1 MEREGGHSTGTR
13 TGPSLAT
20 GPGLDTGPSLGTG
33 PVGRPGVGTG
43 ASGTTGTGTGAR
55 ASAARAGEAGPV
67 RGGGALP
74 SGPTAPNR
82 RGRRMPRAVRERHM
96 LDAAVRVFGRQ
107 GYRAAAM
114 DDIAELAGVP
124 QPLVH
129 LYLRSKEDLFVA
141 CVRREAGAL
150 LAAVRG
156 GVRAGDPAE
165 RQLRDGL
172 HAFFQH
178 TVRHPEGWAVLHLH
192 ARAQGESSAD
202 QVVAL
207 RTELVG
213 LVTRLIVSAA
223 RDAGGASALGR
234 REAVGLAQALVG
246 AAESLAVWAGGDPSV
261 TAREAVSTLM
271 DLTWPGLA
279 PHLSPIPP
287 SPPAPHP

>member
-1 MEREGGHSTGTR
+1 
-13 TGPSLAT
+13 
-20 GPGLDTGPSLGTG
+20 
-33 PVGRPGVGTG
+33 
-43 ASGTTGTGTGAR
+43 
-55 ASAARAGEAGPV
+55 
-67 RGGGALP
+67 
-74 SGPTAPNR
+74 
-82 RGRRMPRAVRERHM
+82 MPRAVRERHM

-223 RDAGGASALGR
+223 RDAGAPRRSDGVRPWGSPRRWWVRRSRSRCGR
-234 REAVGLAQALVG
+234 AVTR
-246 AAESLAVWAGGDPSV
+246 PSRP
-261 TAREAVSTLM
+261 AKRC
-271 DLTWPGLA
+271 
-279 PHLSPIPP
+279 PP
-287 SPPAPHP
+287 

>member
-1 MEREGGHSTGTR
+1 MEREGGHGTGT
-13 TGPSLAT
+13 PT
-20 GPGLDTGPSLGTG
+20 GPGLGTG
-33 PVGRPGVGTG
+33 PGTGPGVRPGVGTG
-43 ASGTTGTGTGAR
+43 TDAATGTGTGAR
-55 ASAARAGEAGPV
+55 ALGARAGETGTA

-124 QPLVH
+124 RPLVH

-141 CVRREAGAL
+141 CVHREAGAL

-156 GVRAGDPAE
+156 GARDGDPAE
-165 RQLRDGL
+165 RQLWDGL

-178 TVRHPEGWAVLHLH
+178 TVRHPEGWAVLHHH
-192 ARAQGESSAD
+192 ARAQGEPSAT

-213 LVTRLIVSAA
+213 LVTRLIVAAA
-223 RDAGGASALGR
+223 RDAGGAPALGR
-234 REAVGLAQALVG
+234 REAAGLAQALVG

-261 TAREAVSTLM
+261 TAREAASTLR
-271 DLTWPGLA
+271 DIAWTGLA
-279 PHLSPIPP
+279 ARLSPVSP
-287 SPPAPHP
+287 SLTSPGPRP

>member
-1 MEREGGHSTGTR
+1 
-13 TGPSLAT
+13 
-20 GPGLDTGPSLGTG
+20 
-33 PVGRPGVGTG
+33 
-43 ASGTTGTGTGAR
+43 
-55 ASAARAGEAGPV
+55 
-67 RGGGALP
+67 
-74 SGPTAPNR
+74 
-82 RGRRMPRAVRERHM
+82 MPRAVRERHM

-124 QPLVH
+124 QPLAH

-141 CVRREAGAL
+141 CVHRETGAL

-156 GVRAGDPAE
+156 GARDGDPAE

-178 TVRHPEGWAVLHLH
+178 TVRHPEGWAVLHHH
-192 ARAQGESSAD
+192 ARAQGEPSAT

-213 LVTRLIVSAA
+213 LVTRLLVAAA

-246 AAESLAVWAGGDPSV
+246 AAESLAGWAGGDPSV
-261 TAREAVSTLM
+261 TAREAASTLM
-271 DLTWPGLA
+271 DIAWTGLA
-279 PHLSPIPP
+279 TRLAPISPPPPPP
-287 SPPAPHP
+287 SP